1 MRKSE
6 LLEKL
11 QEFTKENS
19 SVKVQLVTKNKKIY
33 TFMNAQLNNPLQEEI
48 FELISE
54 NMIKMAR
61 LNELVNFD
69 PVSKEDYTMEILTT
83 RDVNEYNDFV
93 TSRTNQDNYINT
105 IDDFNDKV
113 GFYVTEFNNGQ
124 SNIKIFR
131 RYSKSK
137 SLSKGILFK
146 CFNNILDKIEDTI
159 FQIDESIDF
168 ICINDT
174 NIIIF
179 NRYSFELIT
188 GYKTNYK
195 ENLEKALIEIRSS
208 NLINNID
215 QFCEDC
221 KDSIKI
227 AKRFTKAMANSSIE
241 LILSNLGEVEP
252 AIREA
257 ELPIRFIENKFEYEG
272 KENLHDLVKL
282 LSDEYAKTL
291 IGKRITC

>member
-1 MRKSE
+1 MNKVE
-6 LLEKL
+6 LLNKL
-11 QEFTKENS
+11 QEFTNENT
-19 SVKVQLVTKNKKIY
+19 SVKVQLVTKKRNIY
-33 TFMNAQLNNPLQEEI
+33 TFMDAELNDTVQKEV
-48 FELISE
+48 FDLINT
-54 NMIKMAR
+54 NMTNMAR
-61 LNELVNFD
+61 LNELVQFD
-69 PVSKEDYTMEILTT
+69 PVSKEDYTMEILTIN
-83 RDVNEYNDFV
+83 DVEEYNVFIN
-93 TSRTNQDNYINT
+93 SRENQHHYIND
-105 IDDFNDKV
+105 IDDFNDKI
-113 GFYVTEFNNGQ
+113 GFYVTEFINGE

-146 CFNNILDKIEDTI
+146 CINNILDKIEDTI

-168 ICINDT
+168 ISVNDT

-195 ENLEKALIEIRSS
+195 ENLDKALIEIRAS

-241 LILSNLGEVEP
+241 LILNNLGEVEP

-257 ELPIRFIENKFEYEG
+257 ELPIRFIDNKFEYEG

-291 IGKRITC
+291 IGQRITS

>member
-6 LLEKL
+6 LLDKL

-19 SVKVQLVTKNKKIY
+19 SVKLQLATKNKNIY
-33 TFMNAQLNNPLQEEI
+33 KFMNAELSNALQKNI
-48 FELISE
+48 FDLINE
-54 NMIKMAR
+54 NMINIVR

-69 PVSKEDYTMEILTT
+69 PISKEDYTMEFLITS
-83 RDVNEYNDFV
+83 DVNEYNDFIN
-93 TSRTNQDNYINT
+93 SRRDQDNYINT
-105 IDDFNDKV
+105 IDDFQEKI
-113 GFYVTEFNNGQ
+113 GFYVTELDNGQ
-124 SNIKIFR
+124 SNIKVFR

-146 CFNNILDKIEDTI
+146 CINNTLDKIEDAI

-168 ICINDT
+168 ISIDDSNLV
-174 NIIIF
+174 IF

-195 ENLEKALIEIRSS
+195 ENLEKALMEIKES
-208 NLINNID
+208 NLINNIE

-241 LILSNLGEVEP
+241 LILSNLGEIEP

-257 ELPIRFIENKFEYEG
+257 ELPIRFIDNKFEYEG

>member
-6 LLEKL
+6 LLDKL

-19 SVKVQLVTKNKKIY
+19 SVKVQLATKNKNIY
-33 TFMNAQLNNPLQEEI
+33 KFMNAELSNALQKNV
-48 FELISE
+48 FDLINE
-54 NMIKMAR
+54 NMINIVR

-69 PVSKEDYTMEILTT
+69 PISKEDYTMEFLKTS
-83 RDVNEYNDFV
+83 DVNEYNDFIN
-93 TSRTNQDNYINT
+93 SRRNQDNYINT
-105 IDDFNDKV
+105 IDDFQDKI
-113 GFYVTEFNNGQ
+113 GFYVTELDNGQ
-124 SNIKIFR
+124 SNIKVFR

-146 CFNNILDKIEDTI
+146 CINNILDKIEEAI

-168 ICINDT
+168 ISIDDSNL
-174 NIIIF
+174 IIF

-195 ENLEKALIEIRSS
+195 ENLEKALMEIKES
-208 NLINNID
+208 NLINNIE

-257 ELPIRFIENKFEYEG
+257 ELPIRFIDNKFEYEG